1 MFANNA
7 YAKVWEVKPSD
18 NGKSKQV
25 RLSTSRKKEDGS
37 YEQDFSGFV
46 RFVGKANELDI
57 KADDRVQLLSVG
69 VTNNYVKEKSTT
81 YTNYTCFDAKI
92 AENNGNSGTSG
103 STGTPNSS
111 SPASDG
117 FMNIPDGIDDELPFN

>member
-46 RFVGKANELDI
+46 RFVGKANELDV
-57 KADDRVQLLSVG
+57 KADDRIQLLSVG
-69 VTNNYVKEKSTT
+69 VTNNYVKEKNVT
-81 YTNYTCFDAKI
+81 YTNFTCFDAKI
-92 AENNGNSGTSG
+92 AENNGTGG
-103 STGTPNSS
+103 STSTPS
-111 SPASDG
+111 SPAPSNDG

>member
-57 KADDRVQLLSVG
+57 KADDRIQMLSVG
-69 VTNNYVKEKSTT
+69 VTNNYVKEKNTT

-92 AENNGNSGTSG
+92 AENTGTNSSTSGTSS
-103 STGTPNSS
+103 STPTN
-111 SPASDG
+111 DG

>member
-57 KADDRVQLLSVG
+57 KADDRIQMLSVG
-69 VTNNYVKEKSTT
+69 VTNNYVKEKNTT

-92 AENNGNSGTSG
+92 AENTGTNGSTSGTS
-103 STGTPNSS
+103 SS
-111 SPASDG
+111 APANDG